1 MSSYLFIQLT
11 FSECSPYTVPD
22 NEYTSMTETDKMFSH
37 YIHVCVCVCISIY
50 ANTYVCVLICIFT
63 YIHKMG
69 TTVLFKLYLLL
80 VVRRPFK
87 ILSHFK
93 NEVNEVKNID
103 LINH

>member
-1 MSSYLFIQLT
+1 
-11 FSECSPYTVPD
+11 
-22 NEYTSMTETDKMFSH
+22 
-37 YIHVCVCVCISIY
+37 
-50 ANTYVCVLICIFT
+50 
-63 YIHKMG
+63 MG